1 MVLNGSE
8 ATFSKKTEFKE
19 TEIICLKC
27 SNGMQEVTK
36 DEIEL
41 LPKAFIDF

>member
-1 MVLNGSE
+1 MVLNGSKV
-8 ATFSKKTEFKE
+8 TFSKKREFKE
-19 TEIICLKC
+19 TEKICLKC